1 MRNEVS
7 LGVVSHHVLW
17 VSELVF
23 KMLGTNGEKHS
34 VCVDGVV
41 GPEHED
47 HIRGGR
53 VVVVSVGASIN
64 GVFISREVHLL
75 RLTL

>member
-53 VVVVSVGASIN
+53 VVVVSVGASIT
-64 GVFISREVHLL
+64 VLMECSYREKYIY
-75 RLTL
+75 

>member
-1 MRNEVS
+1 
-7 LGVVSHHVLW
+7 
-17 VSELVF
+17 
-23 KMLGTNGEKHS
+23 MLGTNGEKHS

-53 VVVVSVGASIN
+53 VVVVSVGASIT
-64 GVFISREVHLL
+64 VLMECSYREKYIY
-75 RLTL
+75 